1 MGETEEMGAM
11 HPGDEVELVLDL
23 NPEAGSVDVRHS
35 RLIEVA
41 EDRFLITQTLPL
53 LVNTDIG
60 GSARLTVVV
69 SHSDGPARFGFPV
82 AIRGFTQLLGA
93 GRTTEPIQAI
103 ELERAGKTRQY
114 NVRMA
119 FRLQPTLQSGLA
131 LYLSREELYVFDVS
145 VGGASFKRDSTMALR
160 EGELTR
166 LDLEIDGERE
176 AVDARVLRMWT
187 TMDRTARKIGHVAVR
202 FENMSARASKRL
214 AKKISEIEREA
225 RFRQRYKD

>member
-1 MGETEEMGAM
+1 MDEMDDKGPMRPGE
-11 HPGDEVELVLDL
+11 EVELVLDL

-35 RLIEVA
+35 RLIQIA
-41 EDRFLITQTLPL
+41 EDRFLITQTMPL

-60 GSARLTVVV
+60 GSADLTVVI
-69 SHSDGPARFGFPV
+69 SQSDGPARFGFPV

-103 ELERAGKTRQY
+103 ELERTGKTQQY

-131 LYLSREELYVFDVS
+131 LYLNGGELYVFDVS
-145 VGGASFKRDSTMALR
+145 VGGASFRRDSRMALR
-160 EGELTR
+160 EGELAQ
-166 LDLEIDGERE
+166 LAMEIDGKRE
-176 AVDARVLRMWT
+176 AVNARLLRLWT
-187 TMDRTARKIGHVAVR
+187 TMDRMARKTGHVAVR
-202 FENMSARASKRL
+202 FENMSAQASKRL

-225 RFRQRYKD
+225 RFRERHPD